1 MNGQHYGSDARRR
14 RGATL
19 AALFK
24 RSVALLACTA
34 GLLGMKPE
42 IVEGN
47 PSSTVRVLI
56 YEDLQ
61 CPDCQNLR
69 TLLDTKV
76 LPRYGKRVAFIHRD
90 FPLGKHDWARAAAV
104 AARWVYS
111 QDPEL
116 GITFRREIMAEQD
129 HITIANLR
137 PWLLEFAARNK
148 LDQKAM
154 LNALSDQ
161 RLIAMVDQDYQAGI
175 ARGVSHTPTVLVGG
189 EKIVETVLYED
200 LARALDG
207 ELLGR

>member
-1 MNGQHYGSDARRR
+1 MEAMRRRR

-24 RSVALLACTA
+24 RSVALLAPLLR
-34 GLLGMKPE
+34 LLGMKPE

-90 FPLGKHDWARAAAV
+90 FPLGKHEWARPAAV
-104 AARWVYS
+104 AARWVC
-111 QDPEL
+111 
-116 GITFRREIMAEQD
+116 RRIGAGNHRSGEIMAEQD

-137 PWLLEFAARNK
+137 PWLLWC
-148 LDQKAM
+148 
-154 LNALSDQ
+154 NAQ
-161 RLIAMVDQDYQAGI
+161 QAGSESHAQCAERPASDRHGRSGPASRYR
-175 ARGVSHTPTVLVGG
+175 ARCLAHPTVLVGG

-200 LARALDG
+200 LAQALDG